1 MTVKENLLQR
11 LAGLPPAALEEV
23 LAFVRVLEREPE
35 GVTQEEAAE
44 IERGRREITEGEWS
58 RWREIKR
65 TDV

>member
-1 MTVKENLLQR
+1 MSIKQDLLEKLER
-11 LAGLPPAALEEV
+11 LSPSALEEV

-35 GVTQEEAAE
+35 ALTPEEASEVKA
-44 IERGRREITEGEWS
+44 GRREMTEGQWK